1 MAVAKAEARPWAQ
14 PVDRFARRYPSFLS
28 SVERTRAR
36 RKPRYNP
43 PAPRTLLRAILR
55 QPLHT
60 VVFG

>member
-14 PVDRFARRYPSFLS
+14 PVDRFARRYPSFLF

-36 RKPRYNP
+36 RTPKDNP
-43 PAPRTLLRAILR
+43 PAPLVLRHAMSK